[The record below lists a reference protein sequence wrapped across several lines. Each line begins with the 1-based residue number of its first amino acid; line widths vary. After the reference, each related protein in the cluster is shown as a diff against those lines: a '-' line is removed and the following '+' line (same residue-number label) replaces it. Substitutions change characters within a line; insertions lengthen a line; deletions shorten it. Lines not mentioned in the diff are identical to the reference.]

1 MKKEKRVPKHSRK
14 EPQRRTDVKEQEER
28 ERPSQGQGRNTK
40 ESEAG
45 NAAIYAARG
54 RSKETAEPRARVNEP
69 KADEEPREETSR
81 DYTLTKKGHRGR
93 LENAE
98 RREAE

>member
-1 MKKEKRVPKHSRK
+1 MLKNRKNEK
-14 EPQRRTDVKEQEER
+14 
-28 ERPSQGQGRNTK
+28 RPSQGQGRNTK

-45 NAAIYAARG
+45 NEAIYTARG
-54 RSKETAEPRARVNEP
+54 RSKATAKPLARVNEP
-69 KADEEPREETSR
+69 KVDEEPREETRR
-81 DYTLTKKGHRGR
+81 DYTLTKKVHRGR